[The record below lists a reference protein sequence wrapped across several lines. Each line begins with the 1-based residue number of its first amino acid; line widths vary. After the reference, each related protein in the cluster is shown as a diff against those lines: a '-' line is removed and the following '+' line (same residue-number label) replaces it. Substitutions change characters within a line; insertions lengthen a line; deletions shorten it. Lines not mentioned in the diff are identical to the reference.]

1 MKRTLRK
8 VVSTV
13 LAATMLVGS
22 SGFAGLNL
30 QSVKADDSS
39 AVSYINEKYGTVVGS
54 ADNYVRAT
62 DGYLFIKDAVLEGKD
77 SSYSKVDKTNMD
89 DQLTINAQSV
99 FTFIDKDG
107 KVNEISNKNSDGSA
121 KYNAIYGSISK
132 GYYKYITVGKNT
144 SGGEQVGLINRE
156 GEIVKLGSSEWYDN
170 VEMYVTLEGERVYKL
185 TSGNSFELVK
195 EDGTLIYKTS
205 GYNSV
210 NVYSIYYHSN
220 SNIDCMF
227 MSIEY
232 ADRTIL
238 IDFSG
243 KVWHEGSAKIK
254 STYQKAR
261 TGRYVLVQYDDG
273 TYGYY
278 NYETGESKEGTGTYK
293 LGSGYEN
300 TLVYIV
306 NGNQYDCYDR
316 EGMKKLCTL
325 EGTFSS
331 LSYVAAT
338 NNGTPLIN
346 ARVTSSTSMIYDIDG
361 TAWFEHPVSK
371 VSAYYSYD
379 GKGIFYSYDNR
390 NYYMTCDKKEY
401 DITYL
406 YDKMY
411 RYVLNNIDK
420 DEYGSYVDAER
431 DVSNNIGIGYR
442 FQFSKKSAYVIA
454 TKSSGFKEFH
464 ILEGNFS
471 DRAGNS
477 DYVNTYL
484 PADIDIPVSDS
495 ETRHADY
502 QLQYIYDLSA
512 QEVVQKDMT
521 DMNIYV
527 YEDGRGNKTYYKADG
542 TAYNLVDG
550 ELIESSDKYIKY
562 NIYDIG
568 TTGYTVVETLKLA
581 SGSTYYST
589 AGYTFKDGNGNV
601 ISDKGI
607 PELIANGINVRFK
620 KDSISGKNV
629 IRASQFGYVP
639 VYYSVDHTYRD
650 EIYSYDGN
658 VVATSDRVS
667 DDNYGNI
674 EQRAMEILRMDNAII
689 VYMPDKTIVKLKD
702 LCKESIEDVVGNTD
716 YTIEKIDDISES
728 VISGIKEETSV
739 DKIKQTLGNAD
750 IKIYDKDGKEL
761 AATSKVGTGSQ
772 IQLIKDGAVVDTAIV
787 VVKGDTDGTGTIDV
801 LDMEVIQKSIL
812 GIGEGLTGA
821 YKEAAH
827 LTESRDI
834 SVLDMEAV
842 QKDILGIQKIN

>member
-39 AVSYINEKYGTVVGS
+39 TVSYINEKYGTVIGS
-54 ADNYVRAT
+54 ADNYVKAT

-89 DQLTINAQSV
+89 DQLTVNAQSV

-107 KVNEISNKNSDGSA
+107 KVNEISNKNSDGTA
-121 KYNAIYGSISK
+121 KYNTIYGSISG

-144 SGGEQVGLINRE
+144 SDGEQVGLINRE

-170 VEMYVTLEGERVYKL
+170 IEMYVTLEGERVYKL

-220 SNIDCMF
+220 WNFDCMF

-232 ADRTIL
+232 ADHTIL

-243 KVWHEGSAKIK
+243 KVWHEGSAKIQ
-254 STYQKAR
+254 STYQKST

-293 LGSGYEN
+293 IGSGYEN
-300 TLVYIV
+300 ALVYIV
-306 NGNQYDCYDR
+306 NGNQYDCYNRKD
-316 EGMKKLCTL
+316 MKKLCTL

-331 LSYVAAT
+331 LTYVAAT
-338 NNGTPLIN
+338 NNGTPVIN

-361 TAWFEHPVSK
+361 TAWFEHPVSS

-379 GKGIFYSYDNR
+379 GKGIFYSYDDR
-390 NYYMTCDKKEY
+390 NYYMTSDKKEY

-406 YDKMY
+406 YNNMY

-420 DEYGSYVDAER
+420 DEYGSYVTAER
-431 DVSNNIGIGYR
+431 GVSNIGIGYR

-454 TKSSGFKEFH
+454 TKSSGFKEFQ
-464 ILEGNFS
+464 IIEGNFS
-471 DRAGNS
+471 DRAGS
-477 DYVNTYL
+477 FDYVNTYL

-502 QLQYIYDLSA
+502 QLQYIYDLSG

-527 YEDGRGNKTYYKADG
+527 YQDGRGNKTYYKADG

-550 ELIESSDKYIKY
+550 ELTESSDKYITY

-568 TTGYTVVETLKLA
+568 TTGYTVVETLKLI
-581 SGSTYYST
+581 SSNSIYGTE
-589 AGYTFKDGNGNV
+589 GYTFKDGNGNA
-601 ISDKGI
+601 ISGKGI
-607 PELIANGINVRFK
+607 PELIANGVKINVK
-620 KDSISGKNV
+620 IDNINGKNI
-629 IRASQFGYVP
+629 IRASKFGYVP
-639 VYYSVDHTYRD
+639 VYYSINNTYRN
-650 EIYSYDGN
+650 EIYSYDGD
-658 VVATSDRVS
+658 VVATSGRVS

-674 EQRAMEILRMDNAII
+674 KQRSMVILSMDNAVI

-702 LCKESIEDVVGNTD
+702 LCKESIEDVVENTE

-750 IKIYDKDGKEL
+750 IKICDKNGEEL
-761 AATSKVGTGSQ
+761 ATTEKVGTGSQ
-772 IQLIKDGAVVDTAIV
+772 IQLLKDGVVVDTAIV

-801 LDMEVIQKSIL
+801 LDMETIQKSIL
-812 GIGEGLTGA
+812 GIGEGLAGA

-827 LTESRDI
+827 LTESKDI

>member
-39 AVSYINEKYGTVVGS
+39 TVSYINEKYGTVVGS

-107 KVNEISNKNSDGSA
+107 KVNEISNKNLDGTE

-331 LSYVAAT
+331 LSYVPAT
-338 NNGTPLIN
+338 NGTPVIN
-346 ARVTSSTSMIYDIDG
+346 ASVTSFTSMIYDIDG
-361 TAWFEHPVSK
+361 TAWFEHPVSN

-401 DITYL
+401 DITDL
-406 YDKMY
+406 YY
-411 RYVLNNIDK
+411 NAQRFININS
-420 DEYGSYVDAER
+420 DEYGAYVASER
-431 DVSNNIGIGYR
+431 NVSNVGIGYGI
-442 FQFSKKSAYVIA
+442 QYSKKSVYVIA
-454 TKSSGFKEFH
+454 TKSSGFKEFQ
-464 ILEGNFS
+464 ILDGDFS
-471 DRAGNS
+471 AGRQS
-477 DYVNTYL
+477 GDYLFTYL
-484 PADIDIPVSDS
+484 PADIDIPISNTV
-495 ETRHADY
+495 TRHLDY
-502 QLQYIYDLSA
+502 KLQYIYDLSGDEIKKNDVA
-512 QEVVQKDMT
+512 NEMDL
-521 DMNIYV
+521 Y
-527 YEDGRGNKTYYKADG
+527 YFRGGRPADYYKADG
-542 TAYNLVDG
+542 TAYKINRDQ
-550 ELIESSDKYIKY
+550 IEEYHIDQNIDK
-562 NIYDIG
+562 IYDLG
-568 TTGYTVVETLKLA
+568 TTGYTLVKSLEYTIASFKTIGYTLK
-581 SGSTYYST
+581 
-589 AGYTFKDGNGNV
+589 DNNGNV
-601 ISDKGI
+601 IDKGV
-607 PELIANGINVRFK
+607 PALFDNGVNVNLKEQYIN
-620 KDSISGKNV
+620 DKN
-629 IRASQFGYVP
+629 IIIASQYGYVP
-639 VYYSVDHTYRD
+639 VYYSINKSYRD

-674 EQRAMEILRMDNAII
+674 KQRAMEILSMDNAVI

-702 LCKESIEDVVGNTD
+702 LCKESIEDVVENTD
-716 YTIEKIDDISES
+716 YTIEKIDNISES
-728 VISGIKEETSV
+728 VISGIKEGTSA
-739 DKIKQTLGNAD
+739 DDIKKAFDNVD
-750 IKIYDKDGKEL
+750 IKICDNNGKEL

-821 YKEAAH
+821 YNEAAH

>member
-39 AVSYINEKYGTVVGS
+39 TVSYINEKYGTVIGN
-54 ADNYVRAT
+54 ADNYVKAT

-107 KVNEISNKNSDGSA
+107 KVNEISNKNSDGTA
-121 KYNAIYGSISK
+121 KYNTIYGSISR

-144 SGGEQVGLINRE
+144 SDGEQVGLINRE

-205 GYNSV
+205 EYNSV

-220 SNIDCMF
+220 LNVDCMF

-232 ADRTIL
+232 ADSTIL

-243 KVWHEGSAKIK
+243 KVWHEGSAKIQ
-254 STYQKAR
+254 STYQKST

-293 LGSGYEN
+293 LGSGYGN
-300 TLVYIV
+300 ALVYIV
-306 NGNQYDCYDR
+306 NGNQYDCYNSK
-316 EGMKKLCTL
+316 GMKKLCTL

-331 LSYVAAT
+331 LAYVPAT
-338 NNGTPLIN
+338 NNGSPVIN

-361 TAWFEHPVSK
+361 TAWFEHPVSN

-401 DITYL
+401 DITDL
-406 YDKMY
+406 YY
-411 RYVLNNIDK
+411 NVQRFININS
-420 DEYGSYVDAER
+420 DEYGAYVTSER
-431 DVSNNIGIGYR
+431 NVSNVGIGYR
-442 FQFSKKSAYVIA
+442 IQYSKKSVYVIA
-454 TKSSGFKEFH
+454 TKSSGFKEFQ

-471 DRAGNS
+471 DRAGSS

-502 QLQYIYDLSA
+502 QLQYIYDLSG

-521 DMNIYV
+521 DMNIYI
-527 YEDGRGNKTYYKADG
+527 YQDGKGNKTYYKADG

-550 ELIESSDKYIKY
+550 ELTELSDKYIKY

-568 TTGYTVVETLKLA
+568 TTGYTFVETLKLT
-581 SGSTYYST
+581 SNSIYRTD
-589 AGYTFKDGNGNV
+589 GYTFKDSNGNV

-607 PELIANGINVRFK
+607 PELIANGVKINVK
-620 KDSISGKNV
+620 IDTINGKNI
-629 IRASQFGYVP
+629 IRASKFGYVP
-639 VYYSVDHTYRD
+639 VYYSINNTYRS

-658 VVATSDRVS
+658 VVVTSDRVS

-674 EQRAMEILRMDNAII
+674 KQRAMEILSMDNATI

-702 LCKESIEDVVGNTD
+702 LCKESIEDVVENTD

-739 DKIKQTLGNAD
+739 DELKQTLGNAD
-750 IKIYDKDGKEL
+750 IKICDKDGKEL
-761 AATSKVGTGSQ
+761 AATAKIGTGSQ
-772 IQLIKDGAVVDTAIV
+772 IQLLKGGVVVDTAIV

-801 LDMEVIQKSIL
+801 LDMETIQKSIL
-812 GIGEGLTGA
+812 GIGEGLAGA

-827 LTESRDI
+827 LTESKDI